1 LVSQGGSLGDDTTVN
16 GHTVNPIQVSQ
27 HSRAV
32 RQRGLALKV
41 AVQSKSLTPGMKAY
55 AAWLA
60 IQDAFPKSMERL
72 KQAGLCLNTRVSR
85 KNLKGLETRDDFIN
99 QVQVY
104 REQEVTRVK
113 AILERHLEVAV
124 DAHMLGL
131 KLAVSERDHRAIP
144 KFTVPLIERAWPKVN
159 EQQPHV
165 PMIEIH
171 IGQGQTMRL
180 IEKPVEEIPDAEF
193 EVVKD

>member
-1 LVSQGGSLGDDTTVN
+1 
-16 GHTVNPIQVSQ
+16 
-27 HSRAV
+27 
-32 RQRGLALKV
+32 
-41 AVQSKSLTPGMKAY
+41 MKAY

-60 IQDAFPKSMERL
+60 IQPAFPKSIERL
-72 KQAGLCLNTRVSR
+72 KSAGICLTTRVSR
-85 KNLKGLETRDDFIN
+85 KNLNALEARDDFVN

-104 REQEVTRVK
+104 RDQEVTRVK
-113 AILERHLEVAV
+113 GILERHLESAV

-131 KLAVSERDHRAIP
+131 QLAVSERDHRAIP

-159 EQQPHV
+159 EVQPHV

-180 IEKPVEEIPDAEF
+180 IEKPVEEIPEAEF
-193 EVVKD
+193 EVVRDSTDR